1 MCCLDGQG
9 GFDIVV
15 YDARVVS
22 WKQPSCVYIYI
33 YIYIYIQRARERER
47 DMLYIVYV
55 YIYIYIYNFL
65 RKLDQLKHGKVD
77 REEESGEITRAVSV
91 NDVLQDEAGVR
102 RLRS

>member
-1 MCCLDGQG
+1 MC
-9 GFDIVV
+9 
-15 YDARVVS
+15 
-22 WKQPSCVYIYI
+22 IYI
-33 YIYIYIQRARERER
+33 YIYIYTESERERER
-47 DMLYIVYV
+47 YAVYCV
-55 YIYIYIYNFL
+55 CIYIYIYIYNFL